1 MSGCKIKRLLVFV
14 FWGTIA
20 AASVVVPHHLWAGDI
35 NGTINAKKSGTKKVA
50 QRYPGKHAQMSGKL
64 EPIPPVIMLLGPVKN
79 HPPPAPAPK
88 QEIVQKDLKFQPAL
102 LVIPVNSTVDFP
114 NHDPEFHNVFS
125 YSKTKRFD
133 LGRYPKGES
142 KYVKFTKPGIG
153 KIYCEIHQWMR
164 AVIVVVENPF
174 YTTAGEKGSYQIKN
188 IPKGTYDVLFWKIG
202 HKKAI
207 KEIEVPANGTVE
219 VNVTLPEEKSKKRR

>member
-1 MSGCKIKRLLVFV
+1 MPGFNYRRLLAFVVFII
-14 FWGTIA
+14 IA
-20 AASVVVPHHLWAGDI
+20 AALVITPMHLWAGDI
-35 NGTINAKKSGTKKVA
+35 KGTVNTKKNGSKKVA
-50 QRYPGKHAQMSGKL
+50 QRYPGKHAQMSGEL
-64 EPIPPVIMLLGPVKN
+64 EPIPAVIMVLGPVKN
-79 HPPPAPAPK
+79 HPPPKPAPK
-88 QEIVQKDLKFQPAL
+88 QEIVQKDLKFLPPL
-102 LVIPVNSTVDFP
+102 LVIPVNSVVNFP

-142 KYVKFTKPGIG
+142 KSVKFTNPGIG

-164 AVIVVVENPF
+164 AAIVVVENPF
-174 YTTAGEKGSYQIKN
+174 YATAGQNGNYEIKN

-207 KEIEVPANGTVE
+207 KEIEVPAKGTVE
-219 VNVTLPEEKSKKRR
+219 INVTLPEEKSKKRR